1 MFGFDEDFGL
11 DDLIEADVMYGIFEN
26 DRTLS
31 IDQSLKQTYPHL
43 IKKYGIVEAKI
54 VKLETQ
60 LIQLYKNPT
69 ANIENSFKIQFDLA
83 NLYESKFYL
92 LKEKLENDYEFIINF
107 VENNPHNTD
116 KIEEHVETFC
126 DEYDELEACVS
137 ELYETTIFLEAEEE
151 YESEYEHYS
160 EIHFQLES
168 DLADIED
175 LKFELEML
183 DY

>member
-1 MFGFDEDFGL
+1 MFGFDDDFGL
-11 DDLIEADVMYGIFEN
+11 DDLIEADIKFGLFEDDEKVKLLKRKKEN
-26 DRTLS
+26 LS
-31 IDQSLKQTYPHL
+31 ILINKYTHL
-43 IKKYGIVEAKI
+43 SE
-54 VKLETQ
+54 KLEECYIN
-60 LIQLYKNPT
+60 IQQILKKSSYSEKGLFR
-69 ANIENSFKIQFDLA
+69 AYCKIADIQ
-83 NLYESKFYL
+83 EKMFYF
-92 LKEKLENDYEFIINF
+92 LKEKLEKDYEFIINF